1 MRKSRVGIILGVLAL
16 MLVTTGCSS
25 LVGGKW
31 AVKVNGESILI
42 KDYDARVAEAQKTYE
57 KAGMKFDTEE
67 GKAAL
72 PQIKSQ
78 LLERMIE
85 GKLIAQEVKKQKLDP
100 EDAKV
105 KEQEDIIKKNIGDD
119 VKFQDTLKQQGM
131 MELELKNFLTVYEK
145 VTADVKVPSDSDVK
159 AFFDK
164 NVATNYSQPE
174 SVTARHILL
183 KTEDEAKAII
193 TQLVTA
199 TKDKVAILPL
209 FQQLAKDKS
218 TDTATKDLGG
228 ELGTITKGKMVPEFE
243 TAVFAQKVGT
253 FSTTPVKTEY
263 GYHVILV
270 ETHKTATAS
279 DFAKVKAQVE
289 QDALNAAKDA
299 KFQTYFDDL
308 HKNAKIEYAKEYQPA
323 S

>member
-1 MRKSRVGIILGVLAL
+1 VGIILGVLAL
-16 MLVTTGCSS
+16 ILVTTGCSS

-31 AVKVNGESILI
+31 AVKVNGDSILV

-57 KAGMKFDTEE
+57 KQGMKFDTEE
-67 GKAAL
+67 GKKAL

-78 LLERMIE
+78 LLDRMIE
-85 GKLIAQEVKKQKLDP
+85 GKLIAQEVKKQKLNP

-119 VKFQDTLKQQGM
+119 AKFQDTLKQQGM
-131 MELELKNFLTVYEK
+131 TEAELKNFLTVYEK
-145 VTADVKVPSDSDVK
+145 VTGDIKEISDTDAK

-164 NVATNYSQPE
+164 NVANYTQPE
-174 SVTARHILL
+174 SVTARHILV

-193 TQLVTA
+193 TQLTA
-199 TKDKVAILPL
+199 GADFA
-209 FQQLAKDKS
+209 QLAKDKS
-218 TDTATKDLGG
+218 IEPGAKESGG

-243 TAVFAQKVGT
+243 TAVFAQKAGT
-253 FSTTPVKTEY
+253 FSKSPVKTEF
-263 GYHVILV
+263 GYHVILA
-270 ETHKTATAS
+270 ETHTLAVAPDYEKL
-279 DFAKVKAQVE
+279 KNRVKE
-289 QDALNAAKDA
+289 DALNTAKDT

-308 HKNAKIEYAKEYQPA
+308 RKKAKTEYAKGYEPA

>member
-1 MRKSRVGIILGVLAL
+1 

-31 AVKVNGESILI
+31 AVKVNGDSVLV
-42 KDYDARVAEAQKTYE
+42 KDYDARVADAQKTYE
-57 KAGMKFDTEE
+57 KQGVKFDTDQ
-67 GKAAL
+67 GKQAL

-78 LLERMIE
+78 LLDRMIE
-85 GKLIAQEVKKQKLDP
+85 GKIIAQEVKSQKLNP
-100 EDAKV
+100 EEAKV
-105 KEQEDIIKKNIGDD
+105 KEQEDVIKKNIGDD

-131 MELELKNFLTVYEK
+131 TELELKNFLTVYEK
-145 VTADVKVPSDSDVK
+145 VTSDVKVSDSDVK
-159 AFFDK
+159 AFYDK
-164 NVATNYSQPE
+164 NIDRYGQPE

-193 TQLVTA
+193 AQLKA
-199 TKDKVAILPL
+199 GADFA
-209 FQQLAKDKS
+209 QLAKDKS
-218 TDTATKDLGG
+218 IEPGAKESGGDLG
-228 ELGTITKGKMVPEFE
+228 TFTKGKMVAEFE
-243 TAVFAQKVGT
+243 TAAFAQKVGT
-253 FSTTPVKTEY
+253 FSTAPVKTEF

-270 ETHKTATAS
+270 EAHTAAVVPVYTT
-279 DFAKVKAQVE
+279 VKAQVD

-308 HKNAKIEYAKEYQPA
+308 RKKAKIEYAKGYQPA

>member
-42 KDYDARVAEAQKTYE
+42 KDYDVRVADAQKTYE
-57 KAGMKFDTEE
+57 KQGMKFDTEE

-78 LLERMIE
+78 LLDRMIE
-85 GKLIAQEVKKQKLDP
+85 GKLIAQEVKNQKLDP

-105 KEQEDIIKKNIGDD
+105 KEQEEIIKKIIGDED
-119 VKFQDTLKQQGM
+119 KFQDTLKQQGM
-131 MELELKNFLTVYEK
+131 TEVELKNFLAVYEK
-145 VTADVKVPSDSDVK
+145 VTGDIKEISDTDAK

-164 NVATNYSQPE
+164 NLANYSQPE
-174 SVTARHILL
+174 SVKARHILV

-193 TQLVTA
+193 VQLKAGADFV
-199 TKDKVAILPL
+199 
-209 FQQLAKDKS
+209 QLAKDKS
-218 TDTATKDLGG
+218 TEDGAKDSGGDLGKF
-228 ELGTITKGKMVPEFE
+228 TKGKMVPEFD

-253 FSTTPVKTEY
+253 FSADPVKTEF
-263 GYHVILV
+263 GYHIILV
-270 ETHKTATAS
+270 EAHTPAVAP
-279 DFAKVKAQVE
+279 DFEKLKAQVKE
-289 QDALNAAKDA
+289 DALNTAKDT

-308 HKNAKIEYAKEYQPA
+308 RNKAKTEYAKGYQPE